1 MIKKIYIILILIILS
16 ENNVNAENYFR
27 DCKIVTRTKEINKN
41 FEIFLNKKKIAVVL
55 QNGNVREYPIK
66 SYNES
71 IIETEIF
78 PRHGNNPEVGFKYYF
93 DAQKKIF
100 SSKVYKIEGNNY
112 LDMPDQPIRSYECKN
127 VKYNFKDNK
136 NIKEDDETYVETK
149 EKLKQKGEEIKQA
162 QEALI
167 PSKAMNLY
175 NRVKFCWAKYG
186 LYELDGL
193 VQTIDVHKSRNNY
206 YRIIDLSET
215 FFKHPI
221 VINNIR
227 DKNCQLD

>member
-16 ENNVNAENYFR
+16 KNNVNAENYFR
-27 DCKIVTRTKEINKN
+27 DCKLVTPNKEVSLD
-41 FEIFLNKKKIAVVL
+41 FEISLKKKKVASIRR
-55 QNGNVREYPIK
+55 NGEVREYPIK

-71 IIETEIF
+71 IVETEIF
-78 PRHGNNPEVGFKYYF
+78 PRGVKNPKFAFKYYF
-93 DAQKKIF
+93 DAQKKTW
-100 SSKVYKIEGNNY
+100 SSKAYKIEGNNY
-112 LDMPDQPIRSYECKN
+112 LDLPDQPLRNYKCKN
-127 VKYNFKDNK
+127 VSYNFKDNE
-136 NIKEDDETYVETK
+136 NIKEDDKNYVEGK
-149 EKLKQKGEEIKQA
+149 EKLKQKGEEIKKA

-193 VQTIDVHKSRNNY
+193 VKTIDIHKSRNNY
-206 YRIIDLSET
+206 YAIIDLSET
-215 FFKHPI
+215 FFKAPL
-221 VINNIR
+221 VKNNIR

>member
-16 ENNVNAENYFR
+16 ENSVTAENYFR
-27 DCKIVTRTKEINKN
+27 DCKLVTPNGEFSLD
-41 FEIFLNKKKIAVVL
+41 FEISLKKKKVASIL
-55 QNGNVREYPIK
+55 KNGEVREYPIK

-71 IIETEIF
+71 IVETEIF
-78 PRHGNNPEVGFKYYF
+78 PRHGNNPKVGFKYYF
-93 DAQKKIF
+93 DTQKKTW
-100 SSKVYKIEGNNY
+100 SSKAYKIEVNNY
-112 LDMPDQPIRSYECKN
+112 LDLPDQPLRNYKCKN
-127 VKYNFKDNK
+127 VSYNFKDNE
-136 NIKEDDETYVETK
+136 NIKEDDKNYVEGK
-149 EKLKQKGEEIKQA
+149 EKLKQKGEKIQQA

-193 VQTIDVHKSRNNY
+193 VQTIDIHKSRNNFY
-206 YRIIDLSET
+206 GIIDLSET
-215 FFKHPI
+215 FFKHPF
-221 VINNIR
+221 VINKR

>member
-27 DCKIVTRTKEINKN
+27 DCKIVSRTKEINKN
-41 FEIFLNKKKIAVVL
+41 FEIFLNKKKIAVVQ

-71 IIETEIF
+71 IIETEFF
-78 PRHGNNPEVGFKYYF
+78 PSSRHANVGFKYYF

-100 SSKVYKIEGNNY
+100 SSKAYKKEGNNY
-112 LDMPDQPIRSYECKN
+112 LDMPNQPIRSFKCKN

-136 NIKEDDETYVETK
+136 NIEEDDKTYVETK

-167 PSKAMNLY
+167 PSKAMKLY
-175 NRVKFCWAKYG
+175 NRVKFCRAKYE
-186 LYELDGL
+186 LHQLDGI
-193 VQTIDVHKSRNNY
+193 VQTIDIHKSRNNY
-206 YRIIDLSET
+206 YGIIDLSET
-215 FFKHPI
+215 FFKHPF
-221 VINNIR
+221 VINKR
-227 DKNCQLD
+227 DIKCQLD

>member
-1 MIKKIYIILILIILS
+1 MIKKISIILILVILS

-27 DCKIVTRTKEINKN
+27 DCKVVSRTKEINKN

-78 PRHGNNPEVGFKYYF
+78 PRHGNNPKVGFKYYF
-93 DAQKKIF
+93 DAQKKTF

-112 LDMPDQPIRSYECKN
+112 LDMPDQPIRSYKCKN

-136 NIKEDDETYVETK
+136 NIKEDDKTYVETK

-167 PSKAMNLY
+167 PSKAMKLY
-175 NRVKFCWAKYG
+175 NRVKFCRAKYG
-186 LYELDGL
+186 LHQLDGI
-193 VQTIDVHKSRNNY
+193 VQTIDIHKSRNNY
-206 YRIIDLSET
+206 YGIIDLSET
-215 FFKHPI
+215 FFKHPF
-221 VINNIR
+221 VINKR
-227 DKNCQLD
+227 DKKCQLD